1 MNSFK
6 RYLTMAYNFVP
17 NDKQSILDSKF
28 TNKKEL
34 AKLYDLVLDVSKDMK
49 DPLAIDSAR
58 STNVKIHRS
67 LQADIDDDK
76 LKDLAAKTGTKL
88 SFGNGSRGNAGA
100 GNRGIAFEKFLSR
113 DLGHY
118 VKTRSDSADY
128 KYKSF
133 MKPFIKNVLSKAK
146 EIEIIDMG
154 ALNQKRSLGFQ
165 GGKPYIMEPRISPI
179 GKTVTDVTVK
189 TDGTPHY
196 LSLKMG
202 GTVTFFNAGV
212 TKIFPQKELKAGTVK
227 DRNGLALLKTLGI
240 DPDAFAQVFAS
251 YKGGTEKR
259 NAPKKLDN
267 VTSKINKNN
276 LKNFL
281 ATGVGYGYYLVHAKS
296 LNSDSVIT
304 EYLDK
309 NSVLHGVT
317 PKKVTVQY
325 PIGGSA
331 KRVDVEIETP
341 MFTFKVNIRNK
352 QGGTFPSHVMCDYK
366 MKGH

>member
-1 MNSFK
+1 
-6 RYLTMAYNFVP
+6 MAYNFVP
-17 NDKQSILDSKF
+17 DNKQSILDSSF
-28 TNKKEL
+28 TNKKDL
-34 AKLYDLVLDVSKDMK
+34 AKLYDLIQDISKDMK
-49 DPLAIDSAR
+49 DPIAIDSGR
-58 STNVKIHRS
+58 SVNVKIHRS

-76 LKDLAAKTGTKL
+76 LKDLAAKTNTKI

-118 VKTRSDSADY
+118 VKTRSEDADY
-128 KYKSF
+128 KYKTF
-133 MKPFIKNVLSKAK
+133 MTPFIKKVLSKAK

-165 GGKPYIMEPRISPI
+165 GNKPYIMKPTIADI
-179 GKTVTDVTVK
+179 GATVTDVTVK
-189 TDGTPHY
+189 TDGKPHH

-212 TKIFPQKELKAGTVK
+212 TKIFVPRELQAGTVK
-227 DRNGLALLKTLGI
+227 NKHGIALLETLGI
-240 DPDAFAQVFAS
+240 DPDTFAQVFAS

-267 VTSKINKNN
+267 VTNRIDKNK

-296 LNSDSVIT
+296 LNQDSVIT

-309 NSVLHGVT
+309 NTVLHGVT
-317 PKKVTVQY
+317 PRKVIVQY
-325 PIGGSA
+325 PVGGSA
-331 KRVDVEIETP
+331 KRVDVEIDTP